1 LQPEHPP
8 PTDRGMGGLV
18 WLVAACAVL
27 AWAMPA
33 PVAMSADA
41 VGEMTN
47 LHMGSS
53 LRLRLKVPV

>member
-1 LQPEHPP
+1 M
-8 PTDRGMGGLV
+8 MGALV

-41 VGEMTN
+41 VGEMMN
-47 LHMGSS
+47 LRMGPP
-53 LRLRLKVPV
+53 LRSRLKVPVKSVESRRPC